1 MSKDYIQNY
10 LVSQEQLLSS
20 IDTAKV
26 NKLIEI
32 VNKAWEE
39 DRQIFV
45 CGNGGSASNA
55 SHFVTDLY
63 KAAGDTKRKP
73 CKAITLNDNVSLMTA
88 LANDHSF
95 GDIFTKQLEANAEEG
110 DLFIALSVSGNSVN
124 VVNAMRWA
132 SENKLQTV
140 ALVGG
145 HKGKLAEMASFSI
158 ELDELHY
165 GRVEDAQM
173 MICHMVCYSFI
184 EAS

>member
-1 MSKDYIQNY
+1 MNKDYIQDY
-10 LVSQEQLLSS
+10 ITSQKELLNS

-26 NKLIEI
+26 CKLIEF

-39 DRQIFV
+39 DRQIFI

-63 KAAGDTKRKP
+63 KAAGDTNRKP
-73 CKAITLNDNVSLMTA
+73 CKAITLNDNISLMTA

-95 GDIFTKQLEANAEEG
+95 EDVFTKQLEANAKEG
-110 DLFIALSVSGNSVN
+110 DLFIALSVSGNSTN

-132 SENKLQTV
+132 SNNNLQTV

-145 HKGKLAEMASFSI
+145 HKGKLADMASFSI
-158 ELDELHY
+158 VLDELHY
-165 GRVEDAQM
+165 GKVEDAQM